1 MRDCNGRI
9 DLGWL
14 LEWAHRIP
22 PWGTCARRGWPSLPQ
37 CTVASINDVP
47 YPDLVCHQLWTD
59 TGVTG
64 SSYFTPAFTEGT
76 VGDAL
81 SEINLRS
88 YGLLVYDKG
97 AKNIHHGKCCL
108 FNKWLWKP
116 GPLSSQHSKI
126 NHNNRRLKT
135 KLLDLKPQRS

>member
-1 MRDCNGRI
+1 M
-9 DLGWL
+9 
-14 LEWAHRIP
+14 
-22 PWGTCARRGWPSLPQ
+22 
-37 CTVASINDVP
+37 ASISDVP

-116 GPLSSQHSKI
+116 GPLSSLG
-126 NHNNRRLKT
+126 RED
-135 KLLDLKPQRS
+135 LLEKGMANYSMGESHGQRSLVGYNP